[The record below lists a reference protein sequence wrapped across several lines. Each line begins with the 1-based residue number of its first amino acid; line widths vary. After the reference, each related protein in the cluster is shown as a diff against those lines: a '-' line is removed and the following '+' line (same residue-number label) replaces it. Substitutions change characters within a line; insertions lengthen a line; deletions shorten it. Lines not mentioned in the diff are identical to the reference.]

1 MRSVALAPLRLLVPP
16 LVSTSYKGQAG
27 KVGVVGGCFEY
38 TGAPF
43 YAALSALKV
52 GADLSHVFCD
62 EAAAVPIKSYS
73 PELIVH
79 GCLSQG
85 SGIDEVEVARQA
97 DEVTRWFP
105 ALTALVI
112 GPGLGRDETLQAV
125 ASLVVQRAVAANL
138 PCVLDADGLRV
149 ALANPSLVR
158 GAKWVILTPNKPEY
172 GRLVAAL
179 SGGGSG
185 DTGGATRG
193 DTGTGTGTGTG
204 TDTGTG
210 AGGTLTGT
218 GGGNDDEGESVRAL
232 AQGLAGPTI
241 VRKGPRDIISDGRAI
256 LECTEEGC
264 LKRCGGQGDVLAGS
278 IATFA
283 GWARAAEASGRL
295 AAAAEPNSRAPQPSA
310 PMLAAYA
317 GCLLTRRFAR
327 AAFQRHRRSMTAPD
341 LIEAIGGVFDEFA
354 PVDGAD
360 GGVDVH

>member
-1 MRSVALAPLRLLVPP
+1 MRAVALTSLRLLVPP
-16 LVSTSYKGQAG
+16 LVPTSYKGQAG
-27 KVGVVGGCFEY
+27 KVGVVGGCFEN

-43 YAALSALKV
+43 YAALSALKL

-62 EAAAVPIKSYS
+62 EAAAIPIKSYS

-79 GCLSQG
+79 GCLKGGLSRDLAG
-85 SGIDEVEVARQA
+85 DTEIARQA
-97 DEVTRWFP
+97 EEVVKWFP

-125 ASLVVQRAVAANL
+125 AAIVVQRAVAASL

-149 ALANPSLVR
+149 ALENPSLVR

-172 GRLVAAL
+172 GRLVDAL
-179 SGGGSG
+179 GGGGGERGSGGG
-185 DTGGATRG
+185 
-193 DTGTGTGTGTG
+193 
-204 TDTGTG
+204 
-210 AGGTLTGT
+210 
-218 GGGNDDEGESVRAL
+218 DEGERVRAL

-241 VRKGPRDIISDGRAI
+241 VRKGPSDIISDGEAI
-256 LECTEEGC
+256 LECQEPGC

-283 GWARAAEASGRL
+283 GWARAAETSGRL
-295 AAAAEPNSRAPQPSA
+295 PLTATADASSGEALPLPSP

-341 LIEAIGGVFDEFA
+341 LIDAIGDVFEEFSPAVEEGA
-354 PVDGAD
+354 PRVE
-360 GGVDVH
+360 